1 MFNPDFTK
9 QAQEVMFSRKT
20 KKLLYPSLSFNI
32 IALKNSMFQKRLG
45 LTLDVKLNFVEHIKN
60 ITQKASKTMGL
71 LSRFQSIL
79 PWSSLLTIYKI
90 FIRSHLDYADVIY
103 DQAYNSYFHEKLKCL
118 QYNAC
123 LEITRAIRGT
133 SSEKLYQE
141 LGLESPR
148 SRCWFRKLCHFYKIL
163 NEKSPSYLFD
173 LVPNFNRVH
182 ETRHSNNIPA
192 IHVRHNYF
200 KNSFFPSAISEWNK
214 LDWKNRNSGS
224 LSHCAKNV
232 QTQTRKNSVFGHFL
246 KISS

>member
-1 MFNPDFTK
+1 
-9 QAQEVMFSRKT
+9 MFSRKT

-45 LTLDVKLNFVEHIKN
+45 LTLDVKLNFVEHVKN

-79 PWSSLLTIYKI
+79 PWSSLLTIYKT

-133 SSEKLYQE
+133 SSEKLFQE

-148 SRCWFRKLCHFYKIL
+148 SRCCL
-163 NEKSPSYLFD
+163 E
-173 LVPNFNRVH
+173 NFVIFIR
-182 ETRHSNNIPA
+182 
-192 IHVRHNYF
+192 Y
-200 KNSFFPSAISEWNK
+200 
-214 LDWKNRNSGS
+214 
-224 LSHCAKNV
+224 
-232 QTQTRKNSVFGHFL
+232 
-246 KISS
+246 